1 MELGLWLSAQSKIRE
16 KQFQNRQHKNSL
28 TKTLSGAQ
36 KSTHTLTP
44 INNSYSLESIKR
56 FVSFYRKWEAITHW
70 NTYDFH
76 IINSWYRWPT
86 KSRVLYAS
94 CINKWFLLVVF
105 AAAVAI
111 LFFGW
116 RKNGAKM
123 KFSWFLPV
131 SHILCLHKLF
141 LVVCLKAQK
150 PCRNETK
157 KKQNRNNNKKCD
169 EMWRIPNSRKFKLR
183 IDEELR
189 EFRALIRITRPIVVI
204 SLFNENIKI
213 FLM

>member
-28 TKTLSGAQ
+28 SVGFCAQ

-56 FVSFYRKWEAITHW
+56 FVLFYRKWEAITHW

-116 RKNGAKM
+116 KKMVQKWNSAGFFLFRIFYVYINYFWLFVWKRKNHAEKRR
-123 KFSWFLPV
+123 K
-131 SHILCLHKLF
+131 
-141 LVVCLKAQK
+141 
-150 PCRNETK
+150 
-157 KKQNRNNNKKCD
+157 RNNNKKCD

-183 IDEELR
+183 IDEEPR
-189 EFRALIRITRPIVVI
+189 EFRALIRITRPFVVI
-204 SLFNENIKI
+204 SLFNEIIKI